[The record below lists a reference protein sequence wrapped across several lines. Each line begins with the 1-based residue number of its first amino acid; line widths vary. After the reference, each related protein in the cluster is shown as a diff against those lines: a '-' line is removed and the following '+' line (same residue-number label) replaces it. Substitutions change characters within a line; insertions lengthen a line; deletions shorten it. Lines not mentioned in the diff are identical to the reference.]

1 MKPFVILALLF
12 FNACDPINS
21 KLEGTSWEWKHIQ
34 KQPRPFIPEF
44 NPMDS
49 SKVELGRFLFYD
61 SNLSANRN
69 VACATCHNPKFG
81 FGDSL
86 KRSIGTMGDT
96 LHRNAQPLIN
106 VAYYNT
112 FTWMNPVFTTL
123 EDQMRNP
130 LFGEAPKEMGL
141 NDQNLPDVIH
151 RFLSQDLYQEKFAAV
166 FPKEAITIDHF
177 IQSIAAFQRTIVSF
191 TSPYDRFL
199 DGDIQ
204 ALTSEQIMGKDLF
217 FSEKLECSHCH
228 NGRHLS
234 TAYKDEES
242 RLGELSF
249 FNTGMYNLD
258 SLGSYPEPNLGLFEA
273 SLKNQDRG
281 KFRPPTLRNVALT
294 APYLHDGSVASL
306 EEIIAIYASGGRN
319 IIEGPHQ
326 GDGRQ
331 NPNKSQ
337 FIKGFEL
344 TSQETQALL
353 AFLHSLTDTTFLTE
367 PEFQNPFGLL

>member
-1 MKPFVILALLF
+1 
-12 FNACDPINS
+12 
-21 KLEGTSWEWKHIQ
+21 
-34 KQPRPFIPEF
+34 
-44 NPMDS
+44 
-49 SKVELGRFLFYD
+49 
-61 SNLSANRN
+61 
-69 VACATCHNPKFG
+69 
-81 FGDSL
+81 
-86 KRSIGTMGDT
+86 
-96 LHRNAQPLIN
+96 
-106 VAYYNT
+106 
-112 FTWMNPVFTTL
+112 
-123 EDQMRNP
+123 
-130 LFGEAPKEMGL
+130 
-141 NDQNLPDVIH
+141 
-151 RFLSQDLYQEKFAAV
+151 
-166 FPKEAITIDHF
+166 
-177 IQSIAAFQRTIVSF
+177 
-191 TSPYDRFL
+191 
-199 DGDIQ
+199 
-204 ALTSEQIMGKDLF
+204 MGKDLF

-353 AFLHSLTDTTFLTE
+353 AFLHSLTDTTFLNE